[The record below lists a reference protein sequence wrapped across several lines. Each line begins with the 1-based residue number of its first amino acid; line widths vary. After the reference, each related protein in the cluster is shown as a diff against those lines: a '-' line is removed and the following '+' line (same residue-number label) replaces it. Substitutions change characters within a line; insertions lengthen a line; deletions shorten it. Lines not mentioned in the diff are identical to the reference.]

1 MQGHEGHEVCSA
13 AEQKAVGM
21 QKAST
26 RERAALQP
34 PSVQASPTR
43 KIRRAEGER
52 AFAWTS

>member
-26 RERAALQP
+26 WERAALQP
-34 PSVQASPTR
+34 PSAQASPTR

-52 AFAWTS
+52 VFAWTS